1 VQGKSVS
8 ELTVTRSSPVPGDG
22 SVPEVPSNARVWRDH
37 REFPN
42 VYGYSHDGDH
52 WLWLPGKA
60 AFRFDTAGRQV
71 EAIVPDATSDRRVEE
86 LYQRH
91 AMRFVLQARGR
102 ELLHA
107 SAVLTPRGAIAFV
120 GSSGAGKSTMAFAL
134 SQRGY
139 PPVADDALL
148 FEIVGEAVQLH
159 PLPFSLQVS
168 NEPALGEGE
177 APAQVDAPNWSD
189 DSLPRLAAV
198 FAIERI
204 SKPNPERGPEVI
216 ALSSAA
222 AFQLLL
228 YHAHCFSHDDDD
240 RRRLMFERYLEL
252 TARVPVFRIR
262 NRPALK
268 QLPDFLDTVEAV
280 VR

>member
-1 VQGKSVS
+1 MS

-22 SVPEVPSNARVWRDH
+22 SVPEVPSDAQVWRDH
-37 REFPN
+37 GNFPGA
-42 VYGYSHDGDH
+42 YGYSRDGDH

-60 AFRFDTAGRQV
+60 AFRFDSAGRQV
-71 EAIVPDATSDRRVEE
+71 EAIVREGTSDRKVEE

-91 AMRFVLQARGR
+91 AMPFVLQARGR

-107 SAVLTPRGAIAFV
+107 SAALTPRGAIAFA

-139 PPVADDALL
+139 PPLADDALL
-148 FEIVGEAVQLH
+148 FEIVGEAVELH
-159 PLPFSLQVS
+159 PLPFALQVPKGS
-168 NEPALGEGE
+168 ALGEDE
-177 APAQVDAPNWSD
+177 AAAQVDPPNWSD
-189 DSLPRLAAV
+189 DSPPRLAAV
-198 FAIERI
+198 FVIERM
-204 SKPNPERGPEVI
+204 SKPNREPEPEII

-228 YHAHCFSHDDDD
+228 YHAHCFSYDDDD
-240 RRRLMFERYLEL
+240 RRRLMLERYLEL

-262 NRPALK
+262 NRPTLE
-268 QLPDFLDTVEAV
+268 QLPDFLDTVVAAV
-280 VR
+280 P